1 MGQVS
6 SPDSCSRSKGGFSGF
21 GTVQYKLLKNNYFD
35 ELIGEEIKS
44 YREIFGTKFTGL
56 SFSRQISNE
65 EGSMWLA
72 LASIVLA
79 SAIGFNVLALWLTGW
94 FGRNESESAFSQR
107 NTNAELSPDWAPS
120 ERLSTFC

>member
-1 MGQVS
+1 M
-6 SPDSCSRSKGGFSGF
+6 K
-21 GTVQYKLLKNNYFD
+21 VQYKLLKNNYFD

>member
-1 MGQVS
+1 MGNVS

-56 SFSRQISNE
+56 KFPATNFEMRRDRC
-65 EGSMWLA
+65 GWL
-72 LASIVLA
+72 LP
-79 SAIGFNVLALWLTGW
+79 
-94 FGRNESESAFSQR
+94 Q
-107 NTNAELSPDWAPS
+107 
-120 ERLSTFC
+120 